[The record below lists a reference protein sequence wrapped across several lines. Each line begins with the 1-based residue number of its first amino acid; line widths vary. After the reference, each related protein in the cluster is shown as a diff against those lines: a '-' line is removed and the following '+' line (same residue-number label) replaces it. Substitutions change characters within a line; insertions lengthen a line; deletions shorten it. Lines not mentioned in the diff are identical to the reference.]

1 MAKRDKNRNNGTSS
15 GKRIALITLVVILIA
30 ALVGG
35 GIYAAWHFT
44 DGFKTFPWQTQQPEE
59 DTGKDSGTNPGVIT
73 GNYYIES
80 DGMKYGDGGVARLI
94 SGSDFT
100 VGAGFGSGYSVKF
113 TARKIASDFSFTL
126 GAEPYTWNNVAG
138 DDFTDGFTITKTG
151 TGFTVEFGTLRE
163 IVSAVKGNEVTIPE
177 GEKTSVPDKFTMEV
191 TAANGQGISLNFTL
205 SALGIELNPDGI
217 IFGNETEMP
226 DEEEPGTEEEPASG
240 SVSGYIA
247 VSTGSYETYF
257 EHNGTI
263 GRVNVKFDYTEVPTL
278 CIYGSSSGG
287 EALLEAGKKYQI
299 SVENNG
305 GEFWTDNLGWLI
317 SDQFGYESTGLVFCQ
332 GTIEFTPIFD
342 VFIMQVQLLKYPLEN
357 VGTVNFY
364 LSIQEAE

>member
-1 MAKRDKNRNNGTSS
+1 MANMDKKGNGGMST
-15 GKRIALITLVVILIA
+15 GKRIAMIVLVVILIA
-30 ALVGG
+30 ALLGG
-35 GIYAAWHFT
+35 GIYAAWRFT

-163 IVSAVKGNEVTIPE
+163 IVSAVKGNEVTISE
-177 GEKTSVPDKFTMEV
+177 GEKTSVPDKFTMTV

-205 SALGIELNPDGI
+205 SALGIEMDPDSI
-217 IFGNETEMP
+217 IFGNEKP
-226 DEEEPGTEEEPASG
+226 SGGEEPETEETPLSEEAKAFISYVEEGLSISGDFQRVVTFFNNTDEKYAALDTDDQAQERVVKAKAALDILKSSYRQGITEEEWR
-240 SVSGYIA
+240 A
-247 VSTGSYETYF
+247 VQEEAREVF
-257 EHNGTI
+257 EG
-263 GRVNVKFDYTEVPTL
+263 
-278 CIYGSSSGG
+278 
-287 EALLEAGKKYQI
+287 
-299 SVENNG
+299 
-305 GEFWTDNLGWLI
+305 
-317 SDQFGYESTGLVFCQ
+317 
-332 GTIEFTPIFD
+332 
-342 VFIMQVQLLKYPLEN
+342 
-357 VGTVNFY
+357 
-364 LSIQEAE
+364 

>member
-1 MAKRDKNRNNGTSS
+1 MAKRDKNGRFTTSD
-15 GKRIALITLVVILIA
+15 GRGGRKFFLVVLVIVLVT
-30 ALVGG
+30 ALLGG
-35 GIYAAWHFT
+35 AVYAAWHFT

-59 DTGKDSGTNPGVIT
+59 DAGNNSGTNPGVIT
-73 GNYYIES
+73 GNYYIET
-80 DGMKYGDGGVARLI
+80 DGMKYGDGGVVRLA
-94 SGSDFT
+94 SGSAFT
-100 VGAGFGSGYSVKF
+100 VGAGFGGGYSVKF

-126 GAEPYTWNNVAG
+126 GAEPYQWNNVAG
-138 DDFTDGFTITKTG
+138 DDFTEGFTITKTG
-151 TGFTVEFGTLRE
+151 TGFTVEFGTLAE

-177 GEKTSVPDKFTMEV
+177 GQRVSVPDKFTMAV
-191 TAANGQGISLNFTL
+191 TAANGRGISLTFTL
-205 SALGIELNPDGI
+205 AALGVELDPDGI
-217 IFGNETEMP
+217 IFGNETA
-226 DEEEPGTEEEPASG
+226 EPASG
-240 SVSGYIA
+240 SVNGYIA

-263 GRVNVKFDYTEVPTL
+263 ERVNVKFDYTEVPTL

>member
-30 ALVGG
+30 ALAGG

-59 DTGKDSGTNPGVIT
+59 DTGKDTGTNPGVIT

-226 DEEEPGTEEEPASG
+226 DEEEPGTEETPLSEEAKAF
-240 SVSGYIA
+240 I
-247 VSTGSYETYF
+247 SY
-257 EHNGTI
+257 
-263 GRVNVKFDYTEVPTL
+263 
-278 CIYGSSSGG
+278 
-287 EALLEAGKKYQI
+287 
-299 SVENNG
+299 VEEG
-305 GEFWTDNLGWLI
+305 
-317 SDQFGYESTGLVFCQ
+317 
-332 GTIEFTPIFD
+332 
-342 VFIMQVQLLKYPLEN
+342 
-357 VGTVNFY
+357 
-364 LSIQEAE
+364 LSISGDFQGVVTFLNNADEKYAALDADDQAQERVVKAKSALDILKSSYRQGITAEEWRAVQEEARAVFEG

>member
-151 TGFTVEFGTLRE
+151 TGFTVEFGTLAG
-163 IVSAVKGNEVTIPE
+163 IISAVKGNEVTISE

-226 DEEEPGTEEEPASG
+226 DEEEPGTEETPLSEEAKAF
-240 SVSGYIA
+240 I
-247 VSTGSYETYF
+247 SY
-257 EHNGTI
+257 
-263 GRVNVKFDYTEVPTL
+263 
-278 CIYGSSSGG
+278 
-287 EALLEAGKKYQI
+287 
-299 SVENNG
+299 VEEG
-305 GEFWTDNLGWLI
+305 
-317 SDQFGYESTGLVFCQ
+317 
-332 GTIEFTPIFD
+332 
-342 VFIMQVQLLKYPLEN
+342 
-357 VGTVNFY
+357 
-364 LSIQEAE
+364 LSISGDFQGVVTFLNNADEKYAALDADDQAQERVVKAKSALDILKSSYRQGITAEEWRAVQEEARAVFEG

>member
-1 MAKRDKNRNNGTSS
+1 MANMDKKGNGGMST
-15 GKRIALITLVVILIA
+15 GKRIAMIVLVVILIA
-30 ALVGG
+30 ALLGG
-35 GIYAAWHFT
+35 GIYAAWRFT

-151 TGFTVEFGTLRE
+151 TGFTVEFGTLAG
-163 IVSAVKGNEVTIPE
+163 IISAVKGNEVTISE

-226 DEEEPGTEEEPASG
+226 DEEEPGTEETPLSEEAKAFIS
-240 SVSGYIA
+240 YIEE
-247 VSTGSYETYF
+247 G
-257 EHNGTI
+257 
-263 GRVNVKFDYTEVPTL
+263 
-278 CIYGSSSGG
+278 
-287 EALLEAGKKYQI
+287 
-299 SVENNG
+299 
-305 GEFWTDNLGWLI
+305 
-317 SDQFGYESTGLVFCQ
+317 
-332 GTIEFTPIFD
+332 
-342 VFIMQVQLLKYPLEN
+342 
-357 VGTVNFY
+357 
-364 LSIQEAE
+364 LSISGDFQRVVTFFNNADEKYAALDADDQAQERVVKAKSALDILKSSYRQGITAEEWRAVQEEARAVFEG

>member
-151 TGFTVEFGTLRE
+151 TGFTVEFGTLAG
-163 IVSAVKGNEVTIPE
+163 IISAVKGNEVTISE

-226 DEEEPGTEEEPASG
+226 DEEEPGTEETPLSEEAKAFISYVEEGLAISG
-240 SVSGYIA
+240 DFQGVVTFLNNADEKYAALDADDQAQERVVKAKSALDILKSSYRQGITSEEWRA
-247 VSTGSYETYF
+247 VQEEARAVF
-257 EHNGTI
+257 EG
-263 GRVNVKFDYTEVPTL
+263 
-278 CIYGSSSGG
+278 
-287 EALLEAGKKYQI
+287 
-299 SVENNG
+299 
-305 GEFWTDNLGWLI
+305 
-317 SDQFGYESTGLVFCQ
+317 
-332 GTIEFTPIFD
+332 
-342 VFIMQVQLLKYPLEN
+342 
-357 VGTVNFY
+357 
-364 LSIQEAE
+364 

>member
-30 ALVGG
+30 ALAGG

-226 DEEEPGTEEEPASG
+226 DEEEPGTEETPLSEEAKAF
-240 SVSGYIA
+240 I
-247 VSTGSYETYF
+247 SY
-257 EHNGTI
+257 
-263 GRVNVKFDYTEVPTL
+263 
-278 CIYGSSSGG
+278 
-287 EALLEAGKKYQI
+287 
-299 SVENNG
+299 VEEG
-305 GEFWTDNLGWLI
+305 
-317 SDQFGYESTGLVFCQ
+317 
-332 GTIEFTPIFD
+332 
-342 VFIMQVQLLKYPLEN
+342 
-357 VGTVNFY
+357 
-364 LSIQEAE
+364 LSISGDFQRVVTFFNNTDEKYAALDTDDQAQERVVKAKAALDILKSSYRQGITEEEWRAVQEEARKVFEG